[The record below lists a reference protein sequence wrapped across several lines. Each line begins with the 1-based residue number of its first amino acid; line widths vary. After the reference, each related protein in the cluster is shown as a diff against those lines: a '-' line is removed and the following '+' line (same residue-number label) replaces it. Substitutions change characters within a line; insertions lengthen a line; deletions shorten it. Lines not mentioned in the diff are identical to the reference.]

1 LKIAIIGSRGYPYIY
16 SGYETFV
23 KELVERLVDKNVSI
37 TVYCH
42 RNLFSVRPSS
52 INRVKLIYIPTIE
65 SKSLSQLIHSFFST
79 LHACFSDSEILFYVN
94 SANGPFG
101 LLAKLFGKKTLINV
115 DGVEWKRPKW
125 RGLGAK
131 YFYFSSKIACKIFNV
146 IITDAEEMRKIYLNE
161 FNCDSEVIAYGANI
175 QESQNQSL
183 IEKYYLEKRQY
194 YLIVG
199 RLIPDNNSDL
209 IINEFIKSSST
220 KKLVIVGDVPYKDEY
235 AENVKKID
243 DERLIFTGYIKD
255 QILLAELYHNC
266 FIYFHGHEFG
276 GTNPTLLKALAYGCS
291 ILALDT
297 VFTKEVLDGEN
308 YGLYFSKE
316 KESLVKKIEEIEKNN
331 DLVVEYRTKS
341 RNRISDNYTWDKIVN
356 QYLKLLNSLSS
367 KH

>member
-1 LKIAIIGSRGYPYIY
+1 
-16 SGYETFV
+16 
-23 KELVERLVDKNVSI
+23 
-37 TVYCH
+37 
-42 RNLFSVRPSS
+42 
-52 INRVKLIYIPTIE
+52 
-65 SKSLSQLIHSFFST
+65 
-79 LHACFSDSEILFYVN
+79 
-94 SANGPFG
+94 
-101 LLAKLFGKKTLINV
+101 
-115 DGVEWKRPKW
+115 
-125 RGLGAK
+125 
-131 YFYFSSKIACKIFNV
+131 
-146 IITDAEEMRKIYLNE
+146 M
-161 FNCDSEVIAYGANI
+161 
-175 QESQNQSL
+175 
-183 IEKYYLEKRQY
+183 
-194 YLIVG
+194 
-199 RLIPDNNSDL
+199 
-209 IINEFIKSSST
+209 

>member
-1 LKIAIIGSRGYPYIY
+1 MHIAIIGSRGYPYIY

-23 KELVERLVDKNVSI
+23 KELVERLVDKDLSI

-42 RNLFSVRPSS
+42 RNLFSERPTS
-52 INRVKLIYIPTIE
+52 INGVKLIYIPTIE
-65 SKSLSQLIHSFFST
+65 MKSLSQLIHSFLST
-79 LHACFSDSEILFYVN
+79 IHACFTDIDILLYVN

-101 LLAKLFGKKTLINV
+101 LITKLFGKKTLINV

-125 RGLGAK
+125 KGLGAR
-131 YFYFSSKIACKIFNV
+131 YFYFSSKIACKLFDV

-175 QESQNQSL
+175 RKSMEPTL
-183 IEKYYLEKRQY
+183 IEEYFLEKGQY

-209 IINEFIKSSST
+209 IINEFIKSNTT
-220 KKLVIVGDVPYKDEY
+220 KKLVVVGDVPYKDKY
-235 AENVKKID
+235 ADNIKQID
-243 DERLIFTGYIKD
+243 DKRLIFTGYITD
-255 QILLAELYHNC
+255 QVLLAELYHNC
-266 FIYFHGHEFG
+266 FVYFHGHEYG

-297 VFTKEVLDGEN
+297 VFSKEVLDGEN

-316 KESLVKKIEEIEKNN
+316 EGSLVKKIEELEGDY
-331 DLVVEYRTKS
+331 DLVVGYRKKS
-341 RNRISDNYTWDKIVN
+341 RNRIAENYTWDKIVN
-356 QYLKLLNSLSS
+356 QYLKLLYSL
-367 KH
+367 

>member
-1 LKIAIIGSRGYPYIY
+1 
-16 SGYETFV
+16 
-23 KELVERLVDKNVSI
+23 
-37 TVYCH
+37 
-42 RNLFSVRPSS
+42 
-52 INRVKLIYIPTIE
+52 
-65 SKSLSQLIHSFFST
+65 
-79 LHACFSDSEILFYVN
+79 
-94 SANGPFG
+94 
-101 LLAKLFGKKTLINV
+101 
-115 DGVEWKRPKW
+115 
-125 RGLGAK
+125 
-131 YFYFSSKIACKIFNV
+131 
-146 IITDAEEMRKIYLNE
+146 MRKIYLNE